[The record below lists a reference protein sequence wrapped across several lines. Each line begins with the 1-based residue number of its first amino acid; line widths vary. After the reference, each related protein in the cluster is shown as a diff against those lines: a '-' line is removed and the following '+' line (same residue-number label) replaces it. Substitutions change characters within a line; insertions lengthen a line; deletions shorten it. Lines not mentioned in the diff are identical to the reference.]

1 MAGEPVRRPA
11 ETDGASVPR
20 GHRWLRFLV
29 ADAWLAV
36 PLWVVLSRF
45 DTLRAG
51 HPAYAVT
58 LALAFLVG
66 AGLLA
71 RAFRPAPVRR
81 RWRVARTVAALL
93 ITVIGCGALAWLRP
107 FSASPTAVAAMASP
121 SLTVTQDSSSIT
133 MAPTTPDSGVG
144 LIFQPGARVDPRAY
158 VPLLDQVAE
167 RGHRVVI
174 VKQPFDLAFAAL
186 DAPSR
191 IMDANPQVSR
201 WVVGGHSLGGVAA
214 ARAAATGDPRIAG
227 LVLWASYPDSS
238 VRDVPLPALSIYGT
252 RDELATASV
261 VRGAAEQ
268 LPSASF
274 VAVEGGSH
282 AYFGDYGEQPG
293 DGVPTVSRDV
303 AQRQI
308 AAATADFLGG
318 IGD

>member
-36 PLWVVLSRF
+36 PLWVVLTRF
-45 DTLRAG
+45 DALRAG
-51 HPAYAVT
+51 HPAYPVT
-58 LALAFLVG
+58 LTLAFLVG

-71 RAFRPAPVRR
+71 RALRPVPVER
-81 RWRVARTVAALL
+81 RWPLVRALAAALV
-93 ITVIGCGALAWLRP
+93 TVLACGVLAWLRP
-107 FSASPTAVAAMASP
+107 FSASATAVAAMSSP
-121 SLTVTQDSSSIT
+121 SVAVTQDFSSIT
-133 MAPTTPDSGVG
+133 LAPTTSDSGLG

-158 VPLLDQVAE
+158 VPLLERVAD

-186 DAPSR
+186 GAPSR
-191 IMDANPQVSR
+191 VMDANPRVSR

-214 ARAAATGDPRIAG
+214 ARAAVSGDPRIAG
-227 LVLWASYPDSS
+227 LVLWASYPDSA

-252 RDELATASV
+252 RDELASASV

-268 LPSASF
+268 LPRASF

-308 AAATADFLGG
+308 AAATADFLGELG
-318 IGD
+318 N